1 MCKQNYHGVVYCA
14 LGWACWK
21 TYAGRPEAEW
31 TYAAAMNQVG
41 LGLTAAHHHEDALPV
56 REAELSMM
64 RRFSGHED
72 SILRMQANLA
82 NSHYALGRTDT
93 AIQIEREVYSGYLKL
108 HGEENRT
115 CLMVANN
122 YANSLLELQR
132 FEEAKSVLRKTIPT
146 ARRILGEN
154 AIDTLKMRVVYA
166 QSLYRDP
173 AATLDDLREA
183 ETTLTQLERT
193 SRRVLGGAHP
203 VTVGIEKHLR
213 RLRIGL
219 GIREMVET
227 PPGS

>member
-1 MCKQNYHGVVYCA
+1 MKRDVY
-14 LGWACWK
+14 
-21 TYAGRPEAEW
+21 T
-31 TYAAAMNQVG
+31 
-41 LGLTAAHHHEDALPV
+41 
-56 REAELSMM
+56 
-64 RRFSGHED
+64 
-72 SILRMQANLA
+72 
-82 NSHYALGRTDT
+82 
-93 AIQIEREVYSGYLKL
+93 GYLKL
-108 HGEENRT
+108 KGEEHDVT
-115 CLMVANN
+115 LQVAMN
-122 YANSLLELQR
+122 YANSLEDSER